1 MNMNPRKISG
11 QKELPCNNH
20 QQTLFTEE
28 VTTVKTLYPPNSKR
42 GKMEHK
48 FKNLIHEEL
57 KLGSV
62 VSYVG
67 NKNVSFLE
75 KELGKRGKENLKII
89 ECVYNALIKDK
100 KMQKQIERIK
110 EHKWLKVVEN
120 EENDNF

>member
-1 MNMNPRKISG
+1 MKKISE
-11 QKELPCNNH
+11 QKELTGNNP
-20 QQTLFTEE
+20 QTLFAEE
-28 VTTVKTLYPPNSKR
+28 LTAVKTLYPPNSPR
-42 GKMEHK
+42 QEIEHK

-57 KLGSV
+57 KLGPV

-67 NKNVSFLE
+67 NKNVPFLE
-75 KELGKRGKENLKII
+75 KELGKLGKENLKII

-120 EENDNF
+120 EENDNS